1 MSDKAGA
8 SPQITSLLHRVLVIC
23 QRGMYDIDD
32 MITVLMLRLGSV
44 DKSILRYRARDSENI
59 RRNVA

>member
-8 SPQITSLLHRVLVIC
+8 SPQITSLLHRVIVIC
-23 QRGMYDIDD
+23 QRGMYDIYDI
-32 MITVLMLRLGSV
+32 ITVLMLGSV